1 MNNILFCIDV
11 YTVTEGDT
19 LYSIAEKYDLPVSL
33 LMKVNG
39 ISDPYNLLIG
49 TRLCIP
55 GDISQLPEG
64 MRPDIQAW
72 QEAQHVH
79 APQNMHEHHAAQEA
93 QQAQQEAQAQ
103 QAQQNAQMQAQ
114 QNAQMQARQNAQ
126 AQQAEQRPMGQRP
139 PVMPPRP
146 SAPATD
152 HMHQHQAQDQHN
164 MNTPQVIEIPV
175 VVERAEPVKIP
186 ASNSTPAPAP
196 APKPKTHTVKAGD
209 TLYLIAR
216 MHNIRLDD
224 LMDANPNVDPYNLMI
239 GTILRLP
246 Y

>member
-64 MRPDIQAW
+64 MRPDIQAR

-93 QQAQQEAQAQ
+93 QQAQQ
-103 QAQQNAQMQAQ
+103 NT
-114 QNAQMQARQNAQ
+114 QMQARQNAQ

-164 MNTPQVIEIPV
+164 MNAAQVIEIPV
-175 VVERAEPVKIP
+175 VVERAEPVQR
-186 ASNSTPAPAP
+186 PAPKPETAP

>member
-64 MRPDIQAW
+64 MRPDIQAR

-93 QQAQQEAQAQ
+93 QQAQQEAQMQ
-103 QAQQNAQMQAQ
+103 QAQ

-139 PVMPPRP
+139 PIMPPRP
-146 SAPATD
+146 SAPAAGQ
-152 HMHQHQAQDQHN
+152 MHQHQAHDQHN

-175 VVERAEPVKIP
+175 VVERPEPVQR
-186 ASNSTPAPAP
+186 PAPKPETAP

>member
-64 MRPDIQAW
+64 MRPDIQAR

-103 QAQQNAQMQAQ
+103 QARQNAL
-114 QNAQMQARQNAQ
+114 MQARQNAQ

-164 MNTPQVIEIPV
+164 MNAAQVIEIPV
-175 VVERAEPVKIP
+175 VVERPEPVQR
-186 ASNSTPAPAP
+186 PAPKPETAP